1 MLSMLGEAI
10 TIAVIIG
17 GCAAAAWYAKN
28 KFQPEIERNL
38 EKLERPAVEMQ
49 EFVHKKHKDSQ

>member
-1 MLSMLGEAI
+1 MLGEAI

-38 EKLERPAVEMQ
+38 EKLESPAVEVQ
-49 EFVHKKHKDSQ
+49 EFIHKKHKDLQ

>member
-1 MLSMLGEAI
+1 MIGEAI
-10 TIAVIIG
+10 TIAFLIG

-38 EKLERPAVEMQ
+38 ARLEKSETVE
-49 EFVHKKHKDSQ
+49 EFVYQKRKD